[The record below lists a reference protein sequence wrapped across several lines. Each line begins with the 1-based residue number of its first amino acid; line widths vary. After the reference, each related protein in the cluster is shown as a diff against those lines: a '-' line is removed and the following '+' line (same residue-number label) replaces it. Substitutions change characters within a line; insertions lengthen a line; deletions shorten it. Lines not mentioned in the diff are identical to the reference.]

1 MKKSLLSLIWFIFAF
16 VAAYLSLC
24 YLVPDLRIKLA
35 AEPFV
40 YLIESLRHMAP
51 LKTAV
56 SFVVGLVAAAIS
68 IFANKGK

>member
-1 MKKSLLSLIWFIFAF
+1 MKKSVLSLIWFIFAF
-16 VAAYLSLC
+16 AAAYLSLC

-40 YLIESLRHMAP
+40 YFIENIKHMAP

-56 SFVVGLVAAAIS
+56 SFVAGIAAAAVS
-68 IFANKGK
+68 FFANKEK